1 MKKKLLSENEVR
13 KFMKFANLQPLT
25 ETFIDQL
32 EEDDMVTE
40 QDEPE
45 FADPGMD
52 AAGAT
57 EEPPPEAEPE
67 LEPELG
73 DELGAEPEG
82 EEAGEEVTW
91 HLTAEEAEIVAPV
104 LEDLADQVREVAG
117 GGEEAPDELGEP
129 EAEVGDLGLDTE
141 PEAPVEAPP
150 TMAPDE
156 EDKVVAEGV
165 FKRLE
170 ESELYVSSGRAN
182 DLRKVDIINEVARRV
197 AKRLVKAQK
206 PRRNRK
212 RSTRRK

>member
-32 EEDDMVTE
+32 EEDDMVAE

-52 AAGAT
+52 TAGAM

-67 LEPELG
+67 PELEP
-73 DELGAEPEG
+73 ELGAEPEG

-117 GGEEAPDELGEP
+117 GGEAAPDELGEP
-129 EAEVGDLGLDTE
+129 EAEVGDLGLDTA

-150 TMAPDE
+150 TAAPDE

-170 ESELYVSSGRAN
+170 ESELYVSSGRDN
-182 DLRKVDIINEVARRV
+182 DLKKVDIINEVARRV